1 MKKRK
6 MAKFLL
12 TMGIVVILGLLAL
25 TSCIIGMAVDS
36 SKGQAPSPS
45 SSQQQASASTSSQVE
60 TTNAQVPEAATTT
73 SPPAKAEAIPAE
85 TVPETGGMQLD
96 QLLAGDFS
104 SIEGVWVNGY
114 GHTLT
119 FGPSGLIDGR
129 GTVQD
134 VKGTSWETVRGYLV
148 TENIGGGVLEFLPIG
163 TIFPDHTYPGEN
175 GEEVRIKDAS
185 DSQQERIWL
194 GHDFA
199 QIGDNGSFFYR
210 RN

>member
-6 MAKFLL
+6 MARFLL
-12 TMGIVVILGLLAL
+12 TVGIVVILPLLVL
-25 TSCIIGMAVDS
+25 TSCIIGMTAGS
-36 SKGQAPSPS
+36 SKGQAPSSS
-45 SSQQQASASTSSQVE
+45 SSQQLTSASSLTEVVTTQTQVAASSTTLPVTVAE
-60 TTNAQVPEAATTT
+60 T
-73 SPPAKAEAIPAE
+73 PAE
-85 TVPETGGMQLD
+85 TPATSSGMQLT
-96 QLLAGDFS
+96 QLTAGDFS

-134 VKGTSWETVRGYLV
+134 VKGTSWDTVRGYLV

-210 RN
+210 KN

>member
-6 MAKFLL
+6 MARFLL
-12 TMGIVVILGLLAL
+12 TVGIVVILALLVL
-25 TSCIIGMAVDS
+25 TSCIIGMTAGS
-36 SKGQAPSPS
+36 SKGQAPSS
-45 SSQQQASASTSSQVE
+45 SSRQQLTSASSLTEVVTTQTQVAASSTTLPVTVAE
-60 TTNAQVPEAATTT
+60 T
-73 SPPAKAEAIPAE
+73 PAE
-85 TVPETGGMQLD
+85 TPATSSGMQLT
-96 QLLAGDFS
+96 QLTAGDFS

-134 VKGTSWETVRGYLV
+134 VKGTSWDTVRGYLV

>member
-6 MAKFLL
+6 MARFLL
-12 TMGIVVILGLLAL
+12 TVGIVVILGLLVL
-25 TSCIIGMAVDS
+25 TSCIIGMAVGS

-60 TTNAQVPEAATTT
+60 TTNAQVAEAATTT
-73 SPPAKAEAIPAE
+73 SPPAKAEATPAE
-85 TVPETGGMQLD
+85 TVPETSGMQLD

-114 GHTLT
+114 GQTLT

-148 TENIGGGVLEFLPIG
+148 TENIGGGVLEFLPVG
-163 TIFPDHTYPGEN
+163 TVFPDHTYPGEN

>member
-12 TMGIVVILGLLAL
+12 TMGIVVILGLLVL
-25 TSCIIGMAVDS
+25 TSCIIGKAVGS

-45 SSQQQASASTSSQVE
+45 SSQQLTSASSLTEVVTTQTQVAASSTTLPVTVAE
-60 TTNAQVPEAATTT
+60 T
-73 SPPAKAEAIPAE
+73 PAE
-85 TVPETGGMQLD
+85 TPATSSGMQLN
-96 QLLAGDFS
+96 QLVAGDFS
-104 SIEGVWVNGY
+104 SIEGVWANGY
-114 GHTLT
+114 GQTLT
-119 FGPSGLIDGR
+119 FGPTGLIDGQ
-129 GTVQD
+129 GTVQGLKNMD
-134 VKGTSWETVRGYLV
+134 QGTVRGYLV
-148 TENIGGGVLEFLPIG
+148 TENIGGGVLEFLPVG
-163 TIFPDHTYPGEN
+163 AVFPDHVYPGEN
-175 GEEVRIKDAS
+175 GEDVSIKDAS

>member
-6 MAKFLL
+6 MARFLL
-12 TMGIVVILGLLAL
+12 TVGIVVILALLVL
-25 TSCIIGMAVDS
+25 TSCIIGMVAGG
-36 SKGQAPSPS
+36 SKGQTPSPS
-45 SSQQQASASTSSQVE
+45 SSQQLTSASSLTEVVTTQTQVAASSTTLPVTVAE
-60 TTNAQVPEAATTT
+60 T
-73 SPPAKAEAIPAE
+73 PAE
-85 TVPETGGMQLD
+85 TPATSSGMQLT
-96 QLLAGDFS
+96 QLTAGDFS

-210 RN
+210 KN

>member
-6 MAKFLL
+6 MARFLL
-12 TMGIVVILGLLAL
+12 TVGIVVILALLVL
-25 TSCIIGMAVDS
+25 TSCIIGMTAGS
-36 SKGQAPSPS
+36 SKGQAPSSS
-45 SSQQQASASTSSQVE
+45 SSQQLTSASSLTEVVTTQTQVAASSTTLPVTVAE
-60 TTNAQVPEAATTT
+60 T
-73 SPPAKAEAIPAE
+73 PAE
-85 TVPETGGMQLD
+85 TPATSSGMQLT
-96 QLLAGDFS
+96 QLTAGDFS

-134 VKGTSWETVRGYLV
+134 VKGTSWDTVRGYLV

-185 DSQQERIWL
+185 DPQQERIWL

-210 RN
+210 KN

>member
-1 MKKRK
+1 MKNRK
-6 MAKFLL
+6 MARFLL
-12 TMGIVVILGLLAL
+12 TVGIVVILGLLVL
-25 TSCIIGMAVDS
+25 TSCIIGMAVGS

-45 SSQQQASASTSSQVE
+45 SSQQLTSASSLTEVVTTQTQVAASSTTLPVTVAE
-60 TTNAQVPEAATTT
+60 T
-73 SPPAKAEAIPAE
+73 PAE
-85 TVPETGGMQLD
+85 TPATSSGMQLT
-96 QLLAGDFS
+96 QLTTGDFS
-104 SIEGVWVNGY
+104 SIDGVWVNGY
-114 GHTLT
+114 GQTLT

-134 VKGTSWETVRGYLV
+134 VKGTSWDTVRGYLV

>member
-6 MAKFLL
+6 MARFLL
-12 TMGIVVILGLLAL
+12 TVGIVVILGLLVL
-25 TSCIIGMAVDS
+25 TSCIIGMAVGS

-45 SSQQQASASTSSQVE
+45 SSQQLTSASSLTEVVTTQTQVAASSTTLPVTVAE
-60 TTNAQVPEAATTT
+60 T
-73 SPPAKAEAIPAE
+73 PAE
-85 TVPETGGMQLD
+85 TPATSSGMQLT
-96 QLLAGDFS
+96 QLTAGDFS

-134 VKGTSWETVRGYLV
+134 VKGTSWDTVRGYLV

-185 DSQQERIWL
+185 DPQQERIWL

-199 QIGDNGSFFYR
+199 QIGDNGSFFYLK
-210 RN
+210 N

>member
-6 MAKFLL
+6 MARFLL
-12 TMGIVVILGLLAL
+12 TVGIVVILPLLVL
-25 TSCIIGMAVDS
+25 TSCIIGMTAGS
-36 SKGQAPSPS
+36 SKGQAPSSS
-45 SSQQQASASTSSQVE
+45 SSQQLTSASSLTEVVTTQTQVAASSTTLPVTVAE
-60 TTNAQVPEAATTT
+60 T
-73 SPPAKAEAIPAE
+73 PAE
-85 TVPETGGMQLD
+85 TPATSSGMQLT
-96 QLLAGDFS
+96 QLTAGDFS

-134 VKGTSWETVRGYLV
+134 VKGTSWDTVRGYLV

>member
-6 MAKFLL
+6 MARFLL
-12 TMGIVVILGLLAL
+12 TVGIVVILALLVL
-25 TSCIIGMAVDS
+25 TSCIIGMTAGS
-36 SKGQAPSPS
+36 SKGQAPSSS
-45 SSQQQASASTSSQVE
+45 SSQQLTSASSLTEVVTTQTQVAASSTTLPVTVAETPAEKPATSS
-60 TTNAQVPEAATTT
+60 
-73 SPPAKAEAIPAE
+73 
-85 TVPETGGMQLD
+85 GMQLT
-96 QLLAGDFS
+96 QLTTGDFS
-104 SIEGVWVNGY
+104 SIDGVWANGY
-114 GHTLT
+114 GQTLT
-119 FGPSGLIDGR
+119 FGPTGLIDGQ
-129 GTVQD
+129 GTVQGLKNMD
-134 VKGTSWETVRGYLV
+134 QGTVRGYLV

-210 RN
+210 KN